1 MQNETLN
8 LIEAVL
14 FWQSEPITIKKLGAM
29 VKLSPEDLEGHL
41 IELTNTLATRGV
53 RLVRKNDEIT
63 LATAPEASALIQALT
78 KEELTRELGKAGLET
93 LAIVLYQGPITRSE
107 IDYIRGV
114 NSSFILRNLSIRGL
128 VERISDPK
136 DERRFLYRPTF
147 DLLTLLGIS
156 KITDLPEY
164 EAVKKE
170 LLAFETER
178 ATADQPAGERAT
190 PSNNQNLER
199 DDNSQ

>member
-1 MQNETLN
+1 MEKETLN

-14 FWQSEPITIKKLGAM
+14 FWQSEPITVKKLAGM
-29 VKLSPEDLEGHL
+29 VKVSIPELESRL
-41 IELTNTLATRGV
+41 AELATNLETRGV
-53 RLVRKNDEIT
+53 RLVRKDDEVT
-63 LATAPEASALIQALT
+63 LATAPNASTLIQELT

-107 IDYIRGV
+107 IDYVRGV

-147 DLLTLLGIS
+147 ELLTLLGIS
-156 KITDLPEY
+156 KISDLPEY
-164 EAVKKE
+164 GAVKKE
-170 LLAFETER
+170 LEAFQTEK
-178 ATADQPAGERAT
+178 ATSEGKLEAPEQASHQDE
-190 PSNNQNLER
+190 NNQNAT
-199 DDNSQ
+199 Q